1 MLMRLVDFISKL
13 LLRVRLF
20 FKRLKKGGEPIH
32 PSNFSPGLLRIETTP
47 PHPLPRTILVVAIFV
62 FASLL
67 IWAGFS
73 NLDIVAVAHGK
84 LVPTTYVKI
93 VQPAEAGLI
102 QEILVHEGER
112 VKKGQIL
119 MRMDT
124 TNVTA
129 DLDSANFEYQHNKLS
144 LRRIDAEINNT
155 SIEKEPDEP
164 LEIFNKIKA
173 QYNANKHSLEGAVLG
188 EKAALERAGHEIT
201 IARAEKRKL
210 GKLLPHYRKQEL
222 AFLKLMKKGL
232 SGSLQASEKT
242 KERIEVEEN
251 LKAQSNIIAREKA
264 AVKQSKQK
272 IEQIHSEYIRR
283 LHSERAEVEEKISKL
298 KNELSKQGHRS
309 SLMQLRAPQDGF
321 VNDLATHTVGT
332 VTQPGTIL
340 MTLVP
345 TSEPVRAEV
354 WLSNKDVGFVQPG
367 QKVKIKFISFQ
378 FQKYGMLDGVI
389 KHVAANAADK
399 EQNLSR
405 DEENAFTYKTFVAL
419 ESQKLVVDGYS
430 YDLIPGM
437 QVTAEIKLG
446 KRTILEYLL
455 SPVRK
460 AFHDAGRER

>member
-1 MLMRLVDFISKL
+1 MRLADFISTFFRRVKL
-13 LLRVRLF
+13 LF
-20 FKRLKKGGEPIH
+20 SNIKKGEGPIH

-47 PHPLPRTILVVAIFV
+47 PHPLPRTILVVAVFV
-62 FASLL
+62 FTSLL

-93 VQPAEAGLI
+93 VQPAEAGLV

-112 VKKGQIL
+112 VKAGQVL
-119 MRMDT
+119 MRMDS

-129 DLDSANFEYQHNKLS
+129 DLDSTNFEYQFNKLS

-155 SIEKEPDEP
+155 SIEKKSDEP
-164 LEIFNKIKA
+164 LEIFNKVKA
-173 QYNANKHSLEGAVLG
+173 QYNANRNSLDGAILE
-188 EKAALERAGHEIT
+188 EKSALERAKHEIT
-201 IARAEKRKL
+201 IARATKSKL
-210 GKLLPHYRKQEL
+210 KKVLPHYRKQE
-222 AFLKLMKKGL
+222 AAYLKLIKKGL
-232 SGSLQASEKT
+232 SGTLQASEKT
-242 KERIEVEEN
+242 KERIEVEED
-251 LKAQSNIIAREKA
+251 LKGQDNIISREKA
-264 AVKQSKQK
+264 ALNQAEHK
-272 IEQIHSEYIRR
+272 IEQIHTEYIRR
-283 LHSERAEVEEKISKL
+283 LHAERADVVGKISQL

-309 SLMQLRAPQDGF
+309 SLMQLKAPQDGF

-389 KHVAANAADK
+389 KHVAADAADK
-399 EQNLSR
+399 EQNFSR
-405 DEENAFTYKTFVAL
+405 DEQNAFTYKTFVAL
-419 ESQKLVVDGYS
+419 KSQKLMVDGYS

-446 KRTILEYLL
+446 RRTILEYLL